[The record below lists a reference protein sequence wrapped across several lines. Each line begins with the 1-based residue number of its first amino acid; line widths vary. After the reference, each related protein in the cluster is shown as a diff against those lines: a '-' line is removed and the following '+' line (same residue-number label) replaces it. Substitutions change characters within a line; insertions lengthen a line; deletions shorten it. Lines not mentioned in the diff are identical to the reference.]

1 MMQKELVLTES
12 GYKKLQ
18 EERDFLVKVK
28 RKEIAQAINEAKE
41 LGDLAENAE
50 YENAKNDQ
58 SFIEGRIAE
67 ITGMLKSARII
78 KSHKACEGMI
88 GVGSK
93 VTVEHKVGASKKA
106 SSFEIVGSS
115 EGDPMAG
122 KISYDSPIG
131 QALMGRKKGEKVDVE
146 VPGRKIVYKIDDVC

>member
-1 MMQKELVLTES
+1 MDEKEIYITAEGL
-12 GYKKLQ
+12 KKLKD
-18 EERDFLVKVK
+18 ELNELENIKLK
-28 RKEIAQAINEAKE
+28 NIAQKIAEAKD

-78 KSHKACEGMI
+78 KSHKGYEGMI

-93 VTVEHKVGASKKA
+93 VTVEHKVGASKKT

-115 EGDPMAG
+115 EGDPIAG

-131 QALMGRKKGEKVDVE
+131 QALMGRKKGEKVEVL